1 MPCKLYILSRATRY
15 HMIGIGEVSAI
26 MAALFWSIAAVL
38 YKIGLKDMKPFP
50 AIMVRTTAALG
61 FMFILNILLHS
72 YDLTIPLMAFLF
84 LSLGGLLRLFLGG
97 YLYFRGL
104 EYASVSRVL
113 PMIFTFPLFTMVLSW
128 LILKEAIGPGVVM
141 GTILI
146 VLGILVLSREKASGS
161 EKNPKL
167 GVLFTLMAA
176 VCYAFSI
183 IASRAGLYYVEP
195 LWGAFISLP
204 IPMMTMFVLFSL
216 DKGPAAAFKLDKRSS
231 LVLALGGIFGM
242 GLGSYMFFVSLTN
255 IGTAQATSLSSVTP
269 LFSSIL
275 AVKFLGERVTF
286 QLLLGILIT
295 IAGVWL
301 VIQVN

>member
-1 MPCKLYILSRATRY
+1 MV
-15 HMIGIGEVSAI
+15 GIGEITAI

-38 YKIGLKDMKPFP
+38 YKMGLKDMKPFP
-50 AIMVRTTAALG
+50 AVMVRTTAALA
-61 FMFILNILLHS
+61 FMLMLNIVLHG
-72 YDLTIPLMAFLF
+72 YDLNIPFIAFLY
-84 LSLGGLLRLFLGG
+84 LSLGGLLRLLLGG

-113 PMIFTFPLFTMVLSW
+113 PLIFTFPLFTMVLSW
-128 LILKEAIGPGVVM
+128 LLLKEAIGPGVVM
-141 GTILI
+141 GTVLI

-161 EKNPKL
+161 EKDPKL
-167 GVLFTLMAA
+167 GVQFTLMAA

-204 IPMMTMFVLFSL
+204 IPVMAMYVLFSL

-231 LVLALGGIFGM
+231 LLLALGGIFGM

-255 IGTAQATSLSSVTP
+255 I
-269 LFSSIL
+269 
-275 AVKFLGERVTF
+275 
-286 QLLLGILIT
+286 
-295 IAGVWL
+295 
-301 VIQVN
+301 

>member
-1 MPCKLYILSRATRY
+1 
-15 HMIGIGEVSAI
+15 MIGIGEISAI

-38 YKIGLKDMKPFP
+38 YKIGLKDMKPIP
-50 AIMVRTTAALG
+50 ALMVRTTAAMG

-72 YDLTIPLMAFLF
+72 FDLTIPLMAFLF
-84 LSLGGLLRLFLGG
+84 LSMGGLLKLLIGG

-113 PMIFTFPLFTMVLSW
+113 PMIFTFPLFTMVLSR
-128 LILKEAIGPGVVM
+128 LILKEAIGPGVVV
-141 GTILI
+141 GTVLI
-146 VLGILVLSREKASGS
+146 VMGILVLSGEKALGS

-176 VCYAFSI
+176 ICYAFSI
-183 IASRAGLYYVEP
+183 IASRTGLYYVEP

-204 IPMMTMFVLFSL
+204 IPVMTMFFLFSL
-216 DKGPAAAFKLDKRSS
+216 DKGPAAALKLNKHSS
-231 LVLALGGIFGM
+231 LFLALGGIFGM

-255 IGTAQATSLSSVTP
+255 ISTAQATSLSSVTP

-275 AVKFLGERVTF
+275 AVKFLGERVTK

-301 VIQVN
+301 VI